1 MKKATKRILSSMGSI
16 LDICPANDYKEFRN
30 LPSDNELM
38 KEDWVTVGEIIK
50 DTMKD
55 HGTKKAIQACQ

>member
-16 LDICPANDYKEFRN
+16 LDICPSGDYKEYRN
-30 LPSDNELM
+30 LPSDLELM

-50 DTMKD
+50 ESMKE
-55 HGTKKAIQACQ
+55 HGKKKAIQAC